1 MRPLI
6 GITSYAEEIRWG
18 VWTEDAAL
26 VPLAY
31 VRAVEHA
38 GGRPLVVP
46 PSEDGLEETLD
57 ALDGVIF
64 SGGGDLDP
72 ELYGAEPHD
81 ETDMPRTERDAAEL
95 RLLEAALDRD
105 MPVLAICRGSQLLNV
120 ARGGDLEQHLPET
133 VGHEQH
139 RHDPGSFSDH
149 DVKVAAGSRLGGLLG
164 DRAPVK
170 SHHHQG
176 YGRIGAGL
184 REVAWAEDGVVEGL
198 EDCGQAVRARCALAP
213 RGGRGLRPLP
223 GARRRSAAL
232 PAGAG
237 MTVVVNPATEEAIAE
252 VPEGTAEDADR
263 AVEAAQRAFPAW
275 RAVSPGDRV
284 RLLRRVAAAVEEH
297 GEELSRL
304 ETHNVGKPIG
314 DSRGE
319 VQMVADVFHFYAG
332 AVDKHYGETI
342 PVTGGVDLTFREP
355 LGVVGLIVPWNFP
368 IAISSWKLG
377 PALACGNTVVL
388 KPAEVTPLTAVRL
401 GEIALEAGLPEG
413 VLNVVTGRG
422 SVVGQRLVE
431 HPGVAKIGF
440 TGSTEVGRGVMEG
453 AAATIKRVTL
463 ELGGKS
469 ANLVFA
475 DADLEAAAAGA
486 PSAVFGNAGQ
496 DCCARSRILVERSVY
511 DRFLELLVERTA
523 AVRVGDPDE
532 DATEMGPLISAAH
545 REKVSSY
552 ANGTVAFR
560 GDTPD
565 SPGFWFPCTL
575 VEASND
581 DRVAREEV
589 FGPVAAVI
597 PFEDEADAVR
607 IANDTP
613 YGLSGSIWTRDVGRA
628 MRVARAV
635 DAGVLSVNSNTSVRV
650 STPFGGFKQSGFGRE
665 LGMHALEGYS
675 EVKNVYVATEEA

>member
-1 MRPLI
+1 
-6 GITSYAEEIRWG
+6 
-18 VWTEDAAL
+18 
-26 VPLAY
+26 
-31 VRAVEHA
+31 
-38 GGRPLVVP
+38 
-46 PSEDGLEETLD
+46 
-57 ALDGVIF
+57 
-64 SGGGDLDP
+64 
-72 ELYGAEPHD
+72 
-81 ETDMPRTERDAAEL
+81 
-95 RLLEAALDRD
+95 
-105 MPVLAICRGSQLLNV
+105 
-120 ARGGDLEQHLPET
+120 
-133 VGHEQH
+133 
-139 RHDPGSFSDH
+139 
-149 DVKVAAGSRLGGLLG
+149 
-164 DRAPVK
+164 
-170 SHHHQG
+170 
-176 YGRIGAGL
+176 
-184 REVAWAEDGVVEGL
+184 
-198 EDCGQAVRARCALAP
+198 
-213 RGGRGLRPLP
+213 
-223 GARRRSAAL
+223 
-232 PAGAG
+232 
-237 MTVVVNPATEEAIAE
+237 MTVVVNPATEKTIRE
-252 VPEGTAEDADR
+252 VPEATEEDADR
-263 AVEAAQRAFPAW
+263 SVEAAGRAFPAW
-275 RAVSPGDRV
+275 RAVSPGDRA
-284 RLLRRVAAAVEEH
+284 RLLRRLASTVEEH
-297 GEELSRL
+297 GEELARL
-304 ETHNVGKPIG
+304 ETHNVGKPIA

-388 KPAEVTPLTAVRL
+388 KPAELTPLTAVRL

-511 DRFLELLVERTA
+511 DRFLELLVERSA
-523 AVRVGDPDE
+523 AVRVGNPDDE
-532 DATEMGPLISAAH
+532 ATEMGPLISAAH

-575 VEASND
+575 VETSND

-597 PFEDEADAVR
+597 AFEDEADAVR

-635 DAGVLSVNSNTSVRV
+635 DTGVLSVNSNTSVRV

-675 EVKNVYVATEEA
+675 EVKNVYIATEEA